1 MSDARLSVKVRIQP
15 LALTDLPES
24 QPALAP
30 LSRPRIFVALCVM
43 VALLFGG
50 YRWWQ
55 TTTDSATVRAEQ
67 RELANEGDEVAA
79 AESAQATP
87 AASESTAAL
96 VAQSEQAPATST
108 TAAVDALPATTVATQ
123 PPSDVAVA
131 SQHESAQHDTFNG
144 NSSSAASP
152 SETDRKAAPTQQ
164 TAQVTVQHTEQ
175 APAQDS
181 VHTVANSAVTP
192 AVTAPATA
200 TIAANSATLP
210 DGFSRIVLTAQM
222 ESLQPGEPLG
232 PVIAFPKVKRL
243 YLFTEVKGYAGQ
255 VLTHRWY
262 YKNQLHTE
270 ATLTIEDSPWRTYSE
285 NWLLDDQLGDWHV
298 EIVDQ
303 AQKLLYR
310 YDFRYQ

>member
-1 MSDARLSVKVRIQP
+1 MSDARLTVKVRIQP
-15 LALTDLPES
+15 LADLPES
-24 QPALAP
+24 QPAPAP
-30 LSRPRIFVALCVM
+30 LSRPRIFMALFVM
-43 VALLFGG
+43 AALLFGA
-50 YRWWQ
+50 YTLWQ
-55 TTTDSATVRAEQ
+55 STFGATSSLMEQ
-67 RELANEGDEVAA
+67 RELANEGDEATAADSAETTPATSESVAQ
-79 AESAQATP
+79 SAQAPETSTP
-87 AASESTAAL
+87 A
-96 VAQSEQAPATST
+96 V
-108 TAAVDALPATTVATQ
+108 AVDAVPTTTVATL
-123 PPSDVAVA
+123 PPSDAAVA
-131 SQHESAQHDTFNG
+131 SQHESAPRDTLNS
-144 NSSSAASP
+144 NSSSSSSP
-152 SETDRKAAPTQQ
+152 SETDSKAAPMPQQ
-164 TAQVTVQHTEQ
+164 ATPATLPETMQ
-175 APAQDS
+175 APAED
-181 VHTVANSAVTP
+181 TRPAVANSALTP
-192 AVTAPATA
+192 AVTAPAKA
-200 TIAANSATLP
+200 TYAANSANLP

-232 PVIAFPKVKRL
+232 PVIAFPNVKRL

>member
-1 MSDARLSVKVRIQP
+1 MSDARLTVKVRILPQT
-15 LALTDLPES
+15 LADLPES
-24 QPALAP
+24 QPAPAP
-30 LSRPRIFVALCVM
+30 LSRPRIFMALCVM
-43 VALLFGG
+43 AALLFGA
-50 YRWWQ
+50 YTLWQ
-55 TTTDSATVRAEQ
+55 STFGAASSLIEQ
-67 RELANEGDEVAA
+67 RELANEGDEATAA
-79 AESAQATP
+79 DSAEATP
-87 AASESTAAL
+87 AASES
-96 VAQSEQAPATST
+96 VAQSAQAPATST
-108 TAAVDALPATTVATQ
+108 TAAAVDTVPTTTVATL
-123 PPSDVAVA
+123 PPSDAALA
-131 SQHESAQHDTFNG
+131 SQHDTLNSNS
-144 NSSSAASP
+144 NSSSSP
-152 SETDRKAAPTQQ
+152 SETDRKAASTPQQ
-164 TAQVTVQHTEQ
+164 ATPVTLPETMQ
-175 APAQDS
+175 APAED
-181 VHTVANSAVTP
+181 TLPAVANSALTP
-192 AVTAPATA
+192 AVTAPAKA
-200 TIAANSATLP
+200 TYAANSAKLP

-232 PVIAFPKVKRL
+232 PVIAFPNVKRL

>member
-1 MSDARLSVKVRIQP
+1 MSDARLTVKVRIQP
-15 LALTDLPES
+15 QALADLPES
-24 QPALAP
+24 QPAPAP
-30 LSRPRIFVALCVM
+30 LSRPRIFMALCVIA
-43 VALLFGG
+43 ALLFGA
-50 YRWWQ
+50 YTLWQ
-55 TTTDSATVRAEQ
+55 STHGAASSLIEQ
-67 RELANEGDEVAA
+67 RELANEGDEATAA
-79 AESAQATP
+79 DSAETTP
-87 AASESTAAL
+87 ATSES
-96 VAQSEQAPATST
+96 VAQSEHEPATST
-108 TAAVDALPATTVATQ
+108 PAVAGETESTTTVATL
-123 PPSDVAVA
+123 PPSDAALA
-131 SQHESAQHDTFNG
+131 SQHPSAQHDTLND
-144 NSSSAASP
+144 NSSSNSSP
-152 SETDRKAAPTQQ
+152 IDSKATPTPQQ
-164 TAQVTVQHTEQ
+164 ATPVTLQKTVQ
-175 APAQDS
+175 APAED
-181 VHTVANSAVTP
+181 TRPAVANSALPP
-192 AVTAPATA
+192 AVAAPTKV
-200 TIAANSATLP
+200 TNAANSAKLP

-232 PVIAFPKVKRL
+232 PVIAFPNVKRL